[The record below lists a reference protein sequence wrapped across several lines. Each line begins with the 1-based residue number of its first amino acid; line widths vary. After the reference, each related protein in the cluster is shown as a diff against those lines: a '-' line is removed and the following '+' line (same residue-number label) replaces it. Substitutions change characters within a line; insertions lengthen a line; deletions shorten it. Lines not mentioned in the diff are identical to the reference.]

1 MEFLSAA
8 QEKATRR
15 ALQKRYK
22 AVAFDI
28 DGTLTALGRWIIPHS
43 LRQTLLSLPKNIPLA
58 FCTGRSFDHIK
69 GKLAHI
75 TEKAKDEEAER
86 KRWSVLAENG
96 GACYEYHPRKKD
108 HELFYEVSWPKHR
121 ITPEAMEAFIKD
133 KYGWHCVIV
142 IRDHSVVIRFPDWF
156 YLFPKTT
163 RIVSRHTA
171 SSLRNL
177 FKKMDLDEH
186 FLIQDSGI
194 GCLIIPAES
203 GKGKA
208 VKRWAKHLKIPL
220 KDILVIGDQP
230 LKGENDEEFLNGHF
244 GTSFT
249 VGHQS
254 HNTYP
259 LPVLDERGRK
269 LRGPEGTEYLLK
281 ALF

>member
-1 MEFLSAA
+1 M
-8 QEKATRR
+8 
-15 ALQKRYK
+15 
-22 AVAFDI
+22 
-28 DGTLTALGRWIIPHS
+28 
-43 LRQTLLSLPKNIPLA
+43 
-58 FCTGRSFDHIK
+58 
-69 GKLAHI
+69 
-75 TEKAKDEEAER
+75 
-86 KRWSVLAENG
+86 
-96 GACYEYHPRKKD
+96 
-108 HELFYEVSWPKHR
+108 
-121 ITPEAMEAFIKD
+121 
-133 KYGWHCVIV
+133 
-142 IRDHSVVIRFPDWF
+142 
-156 YLFPKTT
+156 
-163 RIVSRHTA
+163 
-171 SSLRNL
+171 RNL